1 MFMFCLFIT
10 LCSIVSQPVFFKEN
24 IFPPNDKHN
33 HGSSIVETPEGNLLT
48 VWFHGSGE
56 RTSDDVMLQG
66 ARKKKNEN
74 QWCKPFVMA
83 DTPNLPD
90 CNPVLFIDPRG
101 VLWLFWITVQ
111 DNQWGG
117 SLLKYRIS
125 TDYEKDGPPNWKWQ
139 DVIHVR
145 PQNLEQKFLEVI
157 ERGQPAIEVLSTIEP
172 HLKEEVESV
181 KKSAQ
186 TKLHQRLGWMTR
198 IHPIMVTENRIML
211 GLYSDVFNCSLAG
224 FTDDWGEHWFFSN
237 PILDKEIKN
246 IANIQP
252 SFVKKMDGTIVAY
265 MRDNGIPKRIRVAYS
280 SDLGMTWSDVSML
293 DIPNP
298 ASSVECI
305 PLNSKKWILVCN
317 DTLDGRYRISVY
329 MSDDEGQT
337 WKWKKS
343 IEETEKDKG
352 SYSYPSVIQT
362 KDGFIHCTYSCSE
375 ENIKGSTIRHVW
387 FNEEWIKDSN

>member
-1 MFMFCLFIT
+1 MLYLFVMMST
-10 LCSIVSQPVFFKEN
+10 IVSEPLFFKEN
-24 IFPPNDKHN
+24 IFPPNEKHN
-33 HGSSIVETPEGNLLT
+33 HGSSIVETPDGNLLT

-56 RTSDDVMLQG
+56 RTSDDVLLQG
-66 ARKKKNEN
+66 SRKKAGEN
-74 QWCKPFVMA
+74 QWSEPFIMA
-83 DTPNLPD
+83 DTPDLPD

-101 VLWLFWITVQ
+101 ILWLFWITVQ

-125 TDYEKDGPPNWKWQ
+125 EDYEKEGPPKWKWQ
-139 DVIHVR
+139 DVIHAR

-157 ERGQPAIEVLSTIEP
+157 ERGQPAIEALSTIEP
-172 HLKEEVESV
+172 QLKKEVETA
-181 KKSAQ
+181 KQMAQ

-198 IHPIMVTENRIML
+198 IHPIMVTKNRMML

-237 PILDKEIKN
+237 PILDKDIKN

-252 SFVKKMDGTIVAY
+252 SFVKKKDGTIVAF
-265 MRDNGIPKRIRVAYS
+265 MRDNGIPKRVRTAYS
-280 SDLGMTWSDVSML
+280 TDLGMTWSDVSFL

-298 ASSVECI
+298 GSSVECI
-305 PLNSKKWILVCN
+305 PLKSGKWALVCN
-317 DTLDGRYRISVY
+317 DTINGRHKLSVY
-329 MSDDEGQT
+329 LSDDEGQT

-343 IEETEKDKG
+343 IEETEPEKG

-362 KDGFIHCTYSCSE
+362 KDGFIHCSYSCKDQE
-375 ENIKGSTIRHVW
+375 TKGSTIRHAW
-387 FNEEWIKDSN
+387 FNEEWIISPY